1 MGEEEE
7 DHLPEERLQPILS
20 LPQEVWHRSRGFIVA
35 AFVIV
40 AALAWRDAIRRTV
53 EAVWPGKNAQLVGV
67 YVIAFMITIGAVLVS
82 MVLGH
87 NGTADL

>member
-1 MGEEEE
+1 M
-7 DHLPEERLQPILS
+7 RS

-35 AFVIV
+35 ALVIV

-53 EAVWPGKNAQLVGV
+53 ETLWPKKSAQLIGV
-67 YVIAFMITIGAVLVS
+67 YVIAFMITIIAALVG

-87 NGTADL
+87 SPNPPINQ